1 MNLLIE
7 SLLSVLYPPLC
18 PCCGTVMTRG
28 EGPMC
33 LGCRLKLPETD
44 FALTP
49 TANDLIDKLQGLVP
63 IERAT
68 ARFFYRRESPQA
80 RLIHDMKYHGR
91 PSIGRRLAREYAL
104 QIKPGGFFN
113 GIDAIAPVPL
123 NFWRHCRRGYN
134 QSAYIASGISDIT
147 GLPVINALNA
157 KRHISQTRLNAG
169 LRLKAADGIYKA
181 RPEALAGIS
190 HLLVVDDI
198 CTTGATLHACA
209 AALRAA
215 SPSLRISVLVLASTS
230 RL

>member
-33 LGCRLKLPETD
+33 LACRLKLPETG

-49 TANDLIDKLQGLVP
+49 TANELTDKLQGLVA

-68 ARFFYRRESPQA
+68 AFFFYRRESPQA
-80 RLIHDMKYHGR
+80 RLIHDMKYRGR
-91 PSIGRRLAREYAL
+91 PTIGRQLAREYAM

-123 NFWRHCRRGYN
+123 DFWRHCRRGYN
-134 QSAYIASGISDIT
+134 QSAHIAAGVSDAT
-147 GLPVINALNA
+147 GLPVVNALKA
-157 KRHISQTRLNAG
+157 RRHISQTRLNASR
-169 LRLKAADGIYKA
+169 RLQAVDGIYSA
-181 RPEALAGIS
+181 RPAALAGIS

-215 SPSLRISVLVLASTS
+215 SPALKISVLVLASTS
-230 RL
+230 ML